1 MRCPRCESERVQ
13 KNGVRQLKSGDKVQ
27 YYHCKD
33 CNKRFNERAGTPMH
47 RMQTSAQTIA
57 TVLRARGEGL
67 GLRAAGRVFGNSHSS
82 VMRWEARLAEH
93 QEAWSPSPSP
103 ETELTVEGDELYT
116 KVERNRPAHES
127 EG

>member
-1 MRCPRCESERVQ
+1 
-13 KNGVRQLKSGDKVQ
+13 
-27 YYHCKD
+27 
-33 CNKRFNERAGTPMH
+33 MH
-47 RMQTSAQTIA
+47 RMQTSAETIA

-82 VMRWEARLAEH
+82 VMRWEARLAEY

-103 ETELTVEGDELYT
+103 ETELTLEGDELYT
-116 KVERNRPAHES
+116 KVESNRPAHES